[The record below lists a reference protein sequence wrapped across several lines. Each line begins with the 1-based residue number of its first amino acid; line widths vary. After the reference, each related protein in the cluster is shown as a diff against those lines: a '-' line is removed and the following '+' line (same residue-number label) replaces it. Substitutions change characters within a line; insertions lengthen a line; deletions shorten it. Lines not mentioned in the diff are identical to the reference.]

1 MQGMQKTWVGS
12 LGWKDPLE
20 EEVTTRS
27 RIFLQAKFQGQKS
40 LAGYSQWGPKEL
52 DTTDQK
58 HTYEQAYHVPFPAF
72 KKCLLNSFTHLFL
85 PCHVPKRCE
94 VTPFHL

>member
-20 EEVTTRS
+20 EEMTTRS

-40 LAGYSQWGPKEL
+40 LAGYSQWGHKES
-52 DTTDQK
+52 DTT
-58 HTYEQAYHVPFPAF
+58 
-72 KKCLLNSFTHLFL
+72 
-85 PCHVPKRCE
+85 
-94 VTPFHL
+94 

>member
-1 MQGMQKTWVGS
+1 MQGTQKTRVGS

-20 EEVTTRS
+20 EEMTTRS

-52 DTTDQK
+52 DTT
-58 HTYEQAYHVPFPAF
+58 EQAHTSKQAHHAPFPAF
-72 KKCLLNSFTHLFL
+72 KTCLLNSFTHFFYPVLF
-85 PCHVPKRCE
+85 
-94 VTPFHL
+94 